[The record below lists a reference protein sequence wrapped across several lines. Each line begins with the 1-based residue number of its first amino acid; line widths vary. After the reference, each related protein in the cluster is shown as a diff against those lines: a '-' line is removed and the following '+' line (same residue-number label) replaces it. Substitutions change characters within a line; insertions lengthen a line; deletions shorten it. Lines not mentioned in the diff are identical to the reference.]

1 MQINKQTALFGAGGK
16 MGARLSEDRLAS
28 DFRVSHIEPGAG
40 GRARLKD
47 ELGIDF
53 AEWSKVFGDA
63 KMTTVL
69 LVPRVRHEAPVFGP
83 KSALHPNQINS
94 LPAEFMNFA

>member
-1 MQINKQTALFGAGGK
+1 MQINKQFALVGAGGK
-16 MGARLSEDRLAS
+16 MGARLSKNRLES

-47 ELGIDF
+47 ELGIHF

-63 KMTTVL
+63 KMTTAL
-69 LVPRVRHEAPVFGP
+69 LGRLTHHCHIVETGNESYRF
-83 KSALHPNQINS
+83 LHS
-94 LPAEFMNFA
+94 TAVAKKR